1 MYSACGNT
9 SFDSQGAL
17 CYNKR
22 QSMNKRGVSVRR
34 KKILMLTTGGTVASA
49 NSGDGLLPQLQGE
62 QLLSFCPGLQE
73 QADVTIESVLSLDS
87 SNMQPEHWTLLAERI
102 VSRRGEYDGVVI
114 THGTD
119 TMAYTSS
126 ALSFMLRGIR
136 IPVILTGSQSP
147 ISEPGSDAPRNL
159 MQAFYAAMDERFAGV
174 YVVFCGR
181 IIKGCR
187 ASKVDTV
194 SVDAFRSINVPEA
207 ALFAGKRICVY
218 HLDPLPEQEG
228 PFHLGVCPKVL
239 LMKLIPGMDPHII
252 DYVAQMDIRAVV
264 LECFGFGGVPIAM
277 RSLIEKLH
285 MLEEKG
291 ILSVGTTQCSGGY
304 CNMSTYEV
312 GRKALMQGVICAG
325 DMTYEAIVA
334 KLMWLCSLETDVA
347 RIQSLF
353 LTNLCGE
360 LSEETLSEEE

>member
-1 MYSACGNT
+1 M
-9 SFDSQGAL
+9 
-17 CYNKR
+17 
-22 QSMNKRGVSVRR
+22 R
-34 KKILMLTTGGTVASA
+34 KKRILMLTTGGTVASA
-49 NSGDGLLPQLQGE
+49 ESKDGLSPQLRGE
-62 QLLSFCPGLQE
+62 QLLSYCPGLSE
-73 QADVTIESVLSLDS
+73 RADVTIEPVLSLDS
-87 SNMQPEHWTLLAERI
+87 SNMQPEHWTLLAQRI
-102 VSRRGEYDGVVI
+102 AERRGEYDGVVI

-136 IPVILTGSQSP
+136 IPVVLTGSQTP
-147 ISEPGSDAPRNL
+147 IGEAGSDAPRNL
-159 MQAFYAAMDERFAGV
+159 IQAFCTAMDERFAGV

-181 IIKGCR
+181 IIRGCR

-194 SVDAFRSINVPEA
+194 SEDAFRSVNVPEA
-207 ALFAGKRICVY
+207 ALFAGRRICVY
-218 HLDPLPEQEG
+218 HLDPLPEEEG
-228 PFHLGVCPKVL
+228 PFRLGACPKVL
-239 LMKLIPGMDPHII
+239 LMKLIPGMDPHIL

-285 MLEEKG
+285 MLEERG

-312 GRKALMQGVICAG
+312 GRRALMEGVICAG

-334 KLMWLCSLETDVA
+334 KLMWLCSFETDVK

-360 LSEETLSEEE
+360 LSEEILSEE

>member
-1 MYSACGNT
+1 MR
-9 SFDSQGAL
+9 
-17 CYNKR
+17 K
-22 QSMNKRGVSVRR
+22 

-49 NSGDGLLPQLQGE
+49 SSEDGLSPQLRGE
-62 QLLSFCPGLQE
+62 QLLSFCPGILE
-73 QADVTIESVLSLDS
+73 QADITIESVLSLDS

-102 VSRRGEYDGVVI
+102 VERRRAYDGVVI

-147 ISEPGSDAPRNL
+147 IGEPGSDAPRNL
-159 MQAFYAAMDERFAGV
+159 IQAFYTAIDARFAGV

-194 SVDAFRSINVPEA
+194 SLDAFRSINVPEA

-218 HLDPLPEQEG
+218 HLDPVPAQES
-228 PFHLGVCPKVL
+228 FHPGACPKVL
-239 LMKLIPGMDPHII
+239 LMKLIPGMDPHIL
-252 DYVAQMDIRAVV
+252 DYVAQMDIRALV

-277 RSLIEKLH
+277 RSLIGKLH

-291 ILSVGTTQCSGGY
+291 IISVGTTQCSGGY
-304 CNMSTYEV
+304 SNMSTYEV
-312 GRKALMQGVICAG
+312 GRKALMEGVICAG

-334 KLMWLCSLETDVA
+334 KLMWLCSFESDTH
-347 RIQSLF
+347 RIQELF

-360 LSEETLSEEE
+360 LSEETLNEE

>member
-1 MYSACGNT
+1 M
-9 SFDSQGAL
+9 
-17 CYNKR
+17 
-22 QSMNKRGVSVRR
+22 RR

-49 NSGDGLLPQLQGE
+49 NSGDGLSPQLRGE
-62 QLLSFCPGLQE
+62 QLLSFCPGILE

-102 VSRRGEYDGVVI
+102 VERRRAYDGVVI

-147 ISEPGSDAPRNL
+147 IGEPGSDAPRNL
-159 MQAFYAAMDERFAGV
+159 IQAFYTAMDARFAGV

-194 SVDAFRSINVPEA
+194 SLDAFRSINVPEA

-218 HLDPLPEQEG
+218 HLDPVTPEES
-228 PFHLGVCPKVL
+228 FHLGACPKVL
-239 LMKLIPGMDPHII
+239 LMKLIPGMDPHIL
-252 DYVAQMDIRAVV
+252 DYVAQMDIRALV

-277 RSLIEKLH
+277 RSLIGKLH

-291 ILSVGTTQCSGGY
+291 IISVGTTQCSGGY
-304 CNMSTYEV
+304 SNMSTYEV
-312 GRKALMQGVICAG
+312 GRKALMEGVICAG

-334 KLMWLCSLETDVA
+334 KLMWLCSFESDTH
-347 RIQSLF
+347 RIQELF

-360 LSEETLSEEE
+360 LSEETLEEE

>member
-1 MYSACGNT
+1 
-9 SFDSQGAL
+9 
-17 CYNKR
+17 
-22 QSMNKRGVSVRR
+22 MNKRGVSVRR

-49 NSGDGLLPQLQGE
+49 NSGDGLSPQLQGE

>member
-1 MYSACGNT
+1 
-9 SFDSQGAL
+9 
-17 CYNKR
+17 
-22 QSMNKRGVSVRR
+22 
-34 KKILMLTTGGTVASA
+34 MLTTGGTVASA

>member
-1 MYSACGNT
+1 
-9 SFDSQGAL
+9 
-17 CYNKR
+17 
-22 QSMNKRGVSVRR
+22 MNKRGVSVRR

>member
-1 MYSACGNT
+1 MR
-9 SFDSQGAL
+9 
-17 CYNKR
+17 K
-22 QSMNKRGVSVRR
+22 
-34 KKILMLTTGGTVASA
+34 KKILMLTTGGTVASTL
-49 NSGDGLLPQLQGE
+49 SEDGLSPQLRGE
-62 QLLSFCPGLQE
+62 QLLSFCPGILSE
-73 QADVTIESVLSLDS
+73 ADVTIESVLSLDS

-102 VSRRGEYDGVVI
+102 VERRRSYDGVVI

-147 ISEPGSDAPRNL
+147 IGEPGSDAPRNL
-159 MQAFYAAMDERFAGV
+159 MQAFYTAMDARFAGV

-194 SVDAFRSINVPEA
+194 SLDAFRSINVPEA
-207 ALFAGKRICVY
+207 ALFAGRRICVY
-218 HLDPLPEQEG
+218 HLDPQPEEEG
-228 PFHLGVCPKVL
+228 PFRLSVCPKVL
-239 LMKLIPGMDPHII
+239 LMKLIPGMDPQIL
-252 DYVAQMDIRAVV
+252 DYVAQADIRALV

-277 RSLIEKLH
+277 RSLIGKLH

-291 ILSVGTTQCSGGY
+291 VVSVGTTQCSGGY

-312 GRKALMQGVICAG
+312 GRKALMEGVICAG

-334 KLMWLCSLETDVA
+334 KLMWLCSFESDMG
-347 RIQSLF
+347 RIQELF

-360 LSEETLSEEE
+360 LSEETLSEE

>member
-1 MYSACGNT
+1 
-9 SFDSQGAL
+9 
-17 CYNKR
+17 
-22 QSMNKRGVSVRR
+22 MNKRGVSVHR

>member
-1 MYSACGNT
+1 M
-9 SFDSQGAL
+9 
-17 CYNKR
+17 
-22 QSMNKRGVSVRR
+22 RR
-34 KKILMLTTGGTVASA
+34 TKILMLTTGGTVASA
-49 NSGDGLLPQLQGE
+49 SGGDGLSPQLRGE
-62 QLLSFCPGLQE
+62 QLLSFCPGILDE
-73 QADVTIESVLSLDS
+73 ADVTIESVLSLDS

-102 VSRRGEYDGVVI
+102 VERRRDYDGVVI

-147 ISEPGSDAPRNL
+147 IGEPGSDAPRNL
-159 MQAFYAAMDERFAGV
+159 LQAFYIAMDARFAGV

-194 SVDAFRSINVPEA
+194 SLDAFRSINVPEA

-218 HLDPLPEQEG
+218 HLDPAPAEEA
-228 PFHLGVCPKVL
+228 FHLGACPKVL
-239 LMKLIPGMDPHII
+239 LMKLIPGMDPHIL
-252 DYVAQMDIRAVV
+252 DYVAQMDIRALV

-277 RSLIEKLH
+277 RSLIGKLH
-285 MLEEKG
+285 MLEKKG
-291 ILSVGTTQCSGGY
+291 IISVGTTQCSGGY

-312 GRKALMQGVICAG
+312 GRKALMEGVICAG

-334 KLMWLCSLETDVA
+334 KLMWLCSFESDTR
-347 RIQSLF
+347 RIQELF

-360 LSEETLSEEE
+360 LSEETLNEE